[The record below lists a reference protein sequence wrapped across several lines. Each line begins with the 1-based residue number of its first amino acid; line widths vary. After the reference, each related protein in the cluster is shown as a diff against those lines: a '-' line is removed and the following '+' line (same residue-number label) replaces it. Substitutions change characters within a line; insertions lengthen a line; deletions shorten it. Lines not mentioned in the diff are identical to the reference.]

1 MTKTTIRYSTCFK
14 LQVLEDIEKKGL
26 SISSCQRKY
35 GISGGSTIQKWIKK
49 FGKQHLLNKIVRV
62 ETRDETD
69 ELKRLRKEV
78 KALKLSY
85 AELSLHHKCSEAV
98 IEVADEMFG
107 LELKKKYAQ
116 ELSVYSKEKKA

>member
-1 MTKTTIRYSTCFK
+1 MTKKTIRYSNCFK
-14 LQVLEDIEKKGL
+14 LQVVEDIEKRGL
-26 SISSCQRKY
+26 SINSCRLKY
-35 GISGGSTIQKWIKK
+35 GISGGATIQKWIKS
-49 FGKQHLLNKIVRV
+49 FGKHHLLNKIVRV
-62 ETRDETD
+62 ETREETD

-78 KALKLSY
+78 AALKAAY

-116 ELSVYSKEKKA
+116 ELSVYSKEKKV